1 MIIRT
6 CRGLVLF
13 SLSVLRDLTYSSLHF
28 ICIAKRRFSN
38 ISECEGKK
46 IRLDSDDDNDGR
58 EVNSDETCF
67 EAADMCFSYS
77 DQPHV
82 NIEQENN
89 NTSRI
94 IDFSDELHG
103 NWYYFYLVC
112 PFSF

>member
-1 MIIRT
+1 
-6 CRGLVLF
+6 V
-13 SLSVLRDLTYSSLHF
+13 
-28 ICIAKRRFSN
+28 KEKN
-38 ISECEGKK
+38 
-46 IRLDSDDDNDGR
+46 RLDSDDDNDGR

-103 NWYYFYLVC
+103 NRYHFYFVC
-112 PFSF
+112 PFPF